1 MAVIAACLSVAAQV
15 DTASSQQEPQ
25 PVLAATGAFF
35 ALSVADIKASSQW
48 YVDKFGL
55 AVTFQLPPSSPVKVV
70 VLEGGGL
77 IVELIQHDEA
87 IPLTKLTPE
96 RSDAVEVHG
105 YFKAGVIV
113 KDLDKTLAL
122 LKARD
127 VSIAHGPYAAKEGRR
142 ANFII
147 SDNAGNL
154 IHFFGELP
162 GTGVH

>member
-1 MAVIAACLSVAAQV
+1 MAVIAACLAIAALA
-15 DTASSQQEPQ
+15 DTATSQQAPQ

-48 YVDKFGL
+48 YVDKLGL
-55 AVTFQLPPSSPVKVV
+55 AVTFQPPRSSPVEVV

-87 IPLTKLTPE
+87 LPFTKVTPK
-96 RSDAVEVHG
+96 RSDAIEVHG

-127 VSIAHGPYAAKEGRR
+127 VPIVHGPYAAKDGRR

-154 IHFFGELP
+154 IHFFGP
-162 GTGVH
+162 A